1 MQGLSRRVF
10 LRNTAWAAGGAVV
23 LPVLS
28 GGWHSLAGAA
38 ETPGYFEREF
48 GITDALC
55 RKILAEALAKGGDFA
70 DLYFEHTIANYLT
83 LEDGKV
89 SRAFGE
95 VALGVGIRTV
105 KGDQVGFGFTQQ
117 LDQGAM
123 LAAAAT
129 AATIASGAA
138 VKPAAELVWAKLA
151 DTYPLDRLLS
161 SVPVESKV
169 PLVQSVN
176 EKCFSLS
183 PLVVKVTGD
192 WQIKKNGDKKCFRPT
207 DFKVLKMAS
216 GREPL
221 VGLLAVKDGVYTV
234 ALEDHK
240 IIAISDVPPGL
251 KKLVGQKVI
260 VDVKSLDGAAAVPL
274 QAKAA
279 KEAASS
285 LPSMRV
291 VITYQAFP

>member
-1 MQGLSRRVF
+1 MKSWQ
-10 LRNTAWAAGGAVV
+10 W
-23 LPVLS
+23 LPVLVMS
-28 GGWHSLAGAA
+28 GFASSAWADQIEGVVRAMGRSI
-38 ETPGYFEREF
+38 EPQTMITPGTEEL
-48 GITDALC
+48 GPELC
-55 RKILAEALAKGGDFA
+55 DSVMVQRIRR
-70 DLYFEHTIANYLT
+70 LT
-83 LEDGKV
+83 
-89 SRAFGE
+89 
-95 VALGVGIRTV
+95 
-105 KGDQVGFGFTQQ
+105 
-117 LDQGAM
+117 
-123 LAAAAT
+123 
-129 AATIASGAA
+129 
-138 VKPAAELVWAKLA
+138 
-151 DTYPLDRLLS
+151 
-161 SVPVESKV
+161 
-169 PLVQSVN
+169 
-176 EKCFSLS
+176 

-240 IIAISDVPPGL
+240 IIVISDVPPGL